1 MEPIQQMFGFR
12 VEIELQVAHGV
23 AAIGEKGDLLIQL
36 HALALEHLEETPFGL
51 VVIRLY
57 ETKAF
62 TGSFLWNGFAHDHF
76 KMSLFVIPLSNVTA
90 INSDGNGRW
99 RSRQCGPFPLASVD
113 KGKLFFAK
121 PGLGSFR
128 HAL

>member
-1 MEPIQQMFGFR
+1 M
-12 VEIELQVAHGV
+12 
-23 AAIGEKGDLLIQL
+23 
-36 HALALEHLEETPFGL
+36 
-51 VVIRLY
+51 
-57 ETKAF
+57 
-62 TGSFLWNGFAHDHF
+62 SFL
-76 KMSLFVIPLSNVTA
+76 VIPLSNVTA

-99 RSRQCGPFPLASVD
+99 WSRQCGSLSRASVD